1 MLSKTQVKYIQSL
14 GQKKFRDQDD
24 VFIAE
29 GPKII
34 SELLNDTSWNIV
46 QVYGVSDWI
55 KKSTYSEHLTE
66 ISSSDLD
73 KISQLTTP
81 NEVLAVV
88 QKKRWEGEM
97 ILSGQLSLAL
107 DGIRDPGNLGTM
119 IRLADWF
126 GISNI
131 LCSTDCVDLYNPKV
145 IQASMGSFLRVRL
158 ESFNLESRLKETGGV
173 KIYAAALEGKPLSAI
188 SRINEGIILIGNESN
203 GISSSL
209 QALAHES
216 ITIVRKGKAE
226 SLNAAIA
233 AGIILSHIT

>member
-14 GQKKFRDQDD
+14 GQKKFRDSDE

-34 SELLNDTSWNIV
+34 SELLQDPSWVIV
-46 QVYGVSDWI
+46 HIYAVNSWI
-55 KKSTYSEHLTE
+55 KQSSVKENLTE
-66 ISSSDLD
+66 ITDSEL
-73 KISQLTTP
+73 KNISQQKSP
-81 NEVLAVV
+81 HEVLAVV
-88 QKKRWEGEM
+88 QKRKWEGEVA
-97 ILSGQLSLAL
+97 LSGKLTLAL
-107 DGIRDPGNLGTM
+107 DGIRDPGNLGTL

-131 LCSTDCVDLYNPKV
+131 LCSPDCVDLYNPKV

-158 ESFNLESRLKETGGV
+158 EPVELESVFKNPEGI
-173 KIYAAALEGKPLSAI
+173 KIYAAVLEGKPVNGI
-188 SRINEGIILIGNESN
+188 GKINEGIVLIGNESN
-203 GISSSL
+203 GISPSL
-209 QALAHES
+209 SALATDN